1 MAEENLQGH
10 LEKALAQLR
19 KENKKR
25 KFDQTVDLIVNLQ
38 KFDAKKNS
46 LNLIVS
52 LSHKVKDKKV
62 CGFFEMKSK
71 KVETITKDEFKRYS
85 KKNELKKLAKHYDFF
100 IAEASLM
107 PAVATNF
114 GKALGPSGKMPSP
127 QLGILPNSDDKLI
140 DAVLAKIN
148 SSIKIRAKES
158 SIKIPIGKESMP
170 DDKIIENILT
180 VYNNLLKSLSI
191 NKENIKNIEIKFTM
205 TKPIKISIK

>member
-1 MAEENLQGH
+1 
-10 LEKALAQLR
+10 
-19 KENKKR
+19 
-25 KFDQTVDLIVNLQ
+25 
-38 KFDAKKNS
+38 
-46 LNLIVS
+46 
-52 LSHKVKDKKV
+52 
-62 CGFFEMKSK
+62 
-71 KVETITKDEFKRYS
+71 
-85 KKNELKKLAKHYDFF
+85 
-100 IAEASLM
+100 M

-180 VYNNLLKSLSI
+180 VYNNLLKSLSR